1 MAKDW
6 PYAKLSEE
14 AKKHGG
20 PEQYVE
26 MLEKYGF
33 QKGIIAMIPV
43 CAGCVWIYAN
53 GGKIV
58 QFCKDK
64 LKIVSKRDAKL
75 AKQNLVDGI
84 KEAER
89 VAEEQCELPEEAQN
103 IKEQEIDK

>member
-6 PYAKLSEE
+6 PYAKLAEE

-26 MLEKYGF
+26 TLEKYGF

-43 CAGCVWIYAN
+43 CAGCVGVYAH
-53 GGKIV
+53 GGKII
-58 QFCKDK
+58 QFCKDR
-64 LKIVSKRDAKL
+64 LKFVSKRDAKL

-84 KEAER
+84 KEVER
-89 VAEEQCELPEEAQN
+89 MEEQQCGLSEKAEN
-103 IKEQEIDK
+103 TKEKRNDE